1 MSAIIVIGSQWGDE
15 GKGKVVDY
23 LAEQANVVVRYSGGN
38 NAGHTV
44 VVKDE
49 AYKLQLLPSGI
60 LYKGK
65 TCVLGNGVVIDP
77 EAILKEINGMKE
89 RGIDTSSLRIS
100 TRAQVLLPYHRRQD
114 EAEEVARGEFKIGT
128 TKRGIGPCY
137 MDKVARCGIRI
148 VDLMDPEEFAAKL
161 KHNLTAKNELL
172 VKLYGA
178 EPFEYEPMLKQ
189 YLAFAEQLRPY
200 VADTTYL
207 LNDALDKGEKVLF
220 EGAQATLLDLDH
232 GTYPYVTSSNPI
244 AGGACTGAGVGPGK
258 IDKVVGVV
266 KAYTTR
272 VGEGPFPTELH
283 CEMGDTIR
291 EAGHEFGTVTGRP
304 RRCGWLDACIV
315 KYAGQVS
322 GLDALAITRLD
333 ILDGLDSIK
342 LCVGYL
348 YNGEIIK
355 EYPASLKVLSK
366 VEPVYE
372 EFAGW
377 KTDTTKVRRYEDLP
391 AAARAYLERLSE
403 VAGVRLG
410 IVSVGPNRE
419 QTIIMEEMF

>member
-114 EAEEVARGEFKIGT
+114 EAEETARGEFKIGT

-403 VAGVRLG
+403 VTGVRLG

>member
-283 CEMGDTIR
+283 CAMGDTIR

-403 VAGVRLG
+403 VTGVRLG

>member
-232 GTYPYVTSSNPI
+232 GTYPYVTSSNPT

-403 VAGVRLG
+403 VTGVRLG

>member
-419 QTIIMEEMF
+419 ETIIMEEMF

>member
-23 LAEQANVVVRYSGGN
+23 LAEQADVVVRYSGGN

-44 VVKDE
+44 VVEGE

-65 TCVLGNGVVIDP
+65 SCVLGNGVVIDP
-77 EAILKEINGMKE
+77 EAILKEIKGMQA

-114 EAEEVARGEFKIGT
+114 EVEEAARGEHKIGT

-137 MDKVARCGIRI
+137 MDKVKRCGIRM

-161 KHNLTAKNELL
+161 KHNLAAKNELL
-172 VKLYGA
+172 GKMYGA
-178 EPFEYEPMLKQ
+178 EPFAYEPMLEQ
-189 YLAFAEQLRPY
+189 YLAYAEELRPY

-207 LNDALDKGEKVLF
+207 LNEALDEGKKVLF

-232 GTYPYVTSSNPI
+232 GTYPYVTSSNPV

-258 IDKVVGVV
+258 IDKVIGVV

-283 CEMGDTIR
+283 CAMGDTIR

-322 GLDALAITRLD
+322 GIDAMAITRLD

-342 LCVGYL
+342 LCVGYR
-348 YNGEIIK
+348 YNGEILK
-355 EYPASLKVLSK
+355 EYPASLKVLSR

-377 KTDTTKVRRYEDLP
+377 KTDITGVRRYEDLP
-391 AAARAYLERLSE
+391 AEAKVYLQRLSE
-403 VAGVRLG
+403 VSRLRVGV
-410 IVSVGPNRE
+410 VSVGPNRD
-419 QTIIMEEMF
+419 QTIVLEEMF

>member
-232 GTYPYVTSSNPI
+232 GTYPYVTSSNPT

-283 CEMGDTIR
+283 CAMGDTIR